1 MKHTHTSAFAHFGTV
16 PRNVQ
21 WSWSARNEETKTV
34 VVTLWQDE
42 FTSRDGVTV
51 YERPALHRQVRS
63 RHGYPEMMDNLAW
76 AQANCA
82 GRLRVIVAIAKDPQ
96 ASPRSIKEC
105 FPSKLVMRLTHVDSD
120 TGAFTAVADGS

>member
-21 WSWSARNEETKTV
+21 WSWSARNDVTKTV

-42 FTSRDGVTV
+42 FTRKDGKTI
-51 YERPALHRQVRS
+51 YERPPLHRQVRS

-76 AQANCA
+76 AQDHCD
-82 GRLRVIVAIAKDPQ
+82 GLLRVIVAIAKDPT

-105 FPSKLVMRLTHVDSD
+105 FPHDMIMRLSHVDFD
-120 TGAFTAVADGS
+120 TGAFTAIAETF